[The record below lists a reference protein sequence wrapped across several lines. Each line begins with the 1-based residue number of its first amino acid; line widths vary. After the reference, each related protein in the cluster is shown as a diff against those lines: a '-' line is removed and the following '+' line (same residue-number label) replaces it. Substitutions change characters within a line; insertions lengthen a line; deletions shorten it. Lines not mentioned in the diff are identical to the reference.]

1 MAEYTAVYEAA
12 AAVVELLRREMTPEP
27 ISKPE
32 LIGLCPP
39 FEPED
44 FQLTVHLYH
53 LEEENHRREPAYGY
67 RQEGLESQR
76 YAPLPLNLHLIITA
90 HSKAVVMTRAADEQR
105 LLGRA
110 MQVIRDHPDLTPYL
124 SGSIAGAQ
132 EPVRLTLEKA
142 LTAEQ
147 LMRVWSGAN
156 KPYKLS
162 FGCVVNTV
170 FIDSERTRA
179 VARVRSVRISTED
192 TSK

>member
-12 AAVVELLRREMTPEP
+12 AAVVELLRSEMTPEP

-53 LEEENHRREPAYGY
+53 LEEESFRNEPSFGY
-67 RQEGLESQR
+67 RQEGFEAQR
-76 YAPLPLNLHLIITA
+76 FAPLPLNLHLIVTA
-90 HSKAVVMTRAADEQR
+90 HSKAPVLTRAADEQR

-132 EPVRLTLEKA
+132 EPVRLMLEKA
-142 LTAEQ
+142 LPADQ
-147 LMRVWSGAN
+147 LMRIWSGAN

-162 FGCVVNTV
+162 FGCMVNTV
-170 FIDSERTRA
+170 LIDSERTRT
-179 VARVRSVRISTED
+179 VARVRSVRITTED